1 MRRTMKKR
9 ILSILLILVFVITLG
24 GCNREGR
31 KEGEYQ
37 IYYLNMDKTKLV
49 SEAYD
54 STGAEGE
61 ELLLELLQHLK
72 TAPDSSKL
80 RQTIPANVEVNG
92 ISINGSYLFVD
103 FNEKYKEMS
112 PTEEVLVRAGIVR
125 TLMQANVCSV
135 VAFTI
140 NSEPLL
146 AHDGTLVGT
155 MSADSFVEN
164 PGKQINGSVE
174 TTLTLYFSSQD
185 GTSLVKETRNVHHS
199 SNVSMEKLIM
209 EQLIE
214 GPKYS
219 SRIGTIPS
227 GTTLISV
234 TQVDGVCYVNLG
246 ESFRTQSATVP
257 EEITLYSIVNSLAEL
272 PGVSKVQ
279 LAINGSTEGYVRYNF
294 ELSKMYEKNTA
305 LVAE

>member
-1 MRRTMKKR
+1 MKKR
-9 ILSILLILVFVITLG
+9 ILSILLIFVLLFTLG
-24 GCNREGR
+24 GCNKENR

-49 SEAYD
+49 SESYD

-61 ELLLELLQHLK
+61 ELLMELLEQLK
-72 TAPDSSKL
+72 MAPNNSKL
-80 RQTIPANVEVNG
+80 RQTIPSNVEING
-92 ISINGSYLFVD
+92 ISISGSYLFID

-125 TLMQANVCSV
+125 TLMQTNVCSV

-146 AHDGTLVGT
+146 SHDGTLVGT

-164 PGKQINGSVE
+164 PGKQINSSVE
-174 TTLTLYFSSQD
+174 TTLTLYFANAD
-185 GTSLVKETRNVHHS
+185 GTALVKETRNVHYS
-199 SNVSMEKLIM
+199 SNISMEKLIM

-214 GPKYS
+214 GPKSS
-219 SRIGTIPS
+219 SRLGTIPA

-234 TQVDGVCYVNLG
+234 SQVDGVCYVNLS

-257 EEITLYSIVNSLAEL
+257 EEITLYSIVNSLSEL
-272 PGVSKVQ
+272 PGVTKVQ
-279 LAINGSTEGYVRYNF
+279 LAINGSTEGYVKYNF
-294 ELSKMYEKNTA
+294 ELAKMYEKNMD
-305 LVAE
+305 LVLE

>member
-1 MRRTMKKR
+1 M
-9 ILSILLILVFVITLG
+9 LLIFVLLFTLG
-24 GCNREGR
+24 GCNQEKQ

-37 IYYLNMDKTKLV
+37 IYYLNMDRTKLV

-61 ELLLELLQHLK
+61 ELLMELLNQLK
-72 TAPDSSKL
+72 MAPDNSKL
-80 RQTIPANVEVNG
+80 RQTIPSNVEVNG
-92 ISINGSYLFVD
+92 ISINGSYLFID
-103 FNEKYKEMS
+103 FNEKYNEMS

-174 TTLTLYFSSQD
+174 TTLTLYFANAE
-185 GTSLVKETRNVHHS
+185 GTALVKETRNVHHS
-199 SNVSMEKLIM
+199 SNISMEKLIM

-214 GPKYS
+214 GPKSS
-219 SRIGTIPS
+219 SRQSTIPA

-234 TQVDGVCYVNLG
+234 SQVDGVCYVNLS

-257 EEITLYSIVNSLAEL
+257 EEMILYSIVNSLVEL
-272 PGVSKVQ
+272 PGVTRVQ
-279 LAINGSTEGYVRYNF
+279 LAINGSTEGYVRINY
-294 ELSKMYEKNTA
+294 ELAKMYEKNA
-305 LVAE
+305 DLVAE

>member
-1 MRRTMKKR
+1 MKKR
-9 ILSILLILVFVITLG
+9 ILSILLVFVMLFSLV
-24 GCNREGR
+24 GCNREEK

-37 IYYLNMDKTKLV
+37 VYYLNMNKTKLTP
-49 SEAYD
+49 EAYD

-61 ELLLELLQHLK
+61 ELLMELLERLK
-72 TAPDSSKL
+72 SAPDDSKL

-103 FNEKYKEMS
+103 FSEEYKDMS

-125 TLMQANVCSV
+125 TLLQTNICSV
-135 VAFTI
+135 VAFTV

-146 AHDGTLVGT
+146 SHDGTLVGT

-164 PGKQINGSVE
+164 PGKQINSSVE
-174 TTLTLYFSSQD
+174 TTLTLYFSNPD
-185 GTSLVKETRNVHHS
+185 GTGLVRETRNVHYS
-199 SNVSMEKLIM
+199 SNISMEKLIM

-214 GPKYS
+214 GPKS
-219 SRIGTIPS
+219 SSLVGTIPS

-234 TQVDGVCYVNLG
+234 TQVDGVCYVNLS

-257 EEITLYSIVNSLAEL
+257 EEITLYSIVNSLSEL
-272 PGVSKVQ
+272 QGVTRVQ
-279 LAINGSTEGYVRYNF
+279 LAINGSTEGYVKYNF
-294 ELSKMYEKNTA
+294 ELSKMYERNTA
-305 LVAE
+305 LVVE

>member
-1 MRRTMKKR
+1 MKER
-9 ILSILLILVFVITLG
+9 ILSMLLIFVLLFTLG
-24 GCNREGR
+24 GCNNENR

-49 SEAYD
+49 SESYD

-61 ELLLELLQHLK
+61 ELLMELLEQLK
-72 TAPDSSKL
+72 MAPNNSKL
-80 RQTIPANVEVNG
+80 RQTIPSNVEING
-92 ISINGSYLFVD
+92 ISISGSYLFID

-125 TLMQANVCSV
+125 TLMQTNVCSV

-146 AHDGTLVGT
+146 SHDGTLVGT

-164 PGKQINGSVE
+164 PGKQINSSVE
-174 TTLTLYFSSQD
+174 TTLTLYFANAD
-185 GTSLVKETRNVHHS
+185 GTALVKETRNVHYS
-199 SNVSMEKLIM
+199 SNISMEKLIM

-214 GPKYS
+214 GPKS
-219 SRIGTIPS
+219 TSRLGTIPA

-234 TQVDGVCYVNLG
+234 SQVDGVCYVNLS

-257 EEITLYSIVNSLAEL
+257 EEITLYSIVNSLSEL
-272 PGVSKVQ
+272 PGVTKVQ
-279 LAINGSTEGYVRYNF
+279 LAINGSTEGYVKYNF
-294 ELSKMYEKNTA
+294 ELAKMYEKNMD
-305 LVAE
+305 LVLE

>member
-1 MRRTMKKR
+1 M
-9 ILSILLILVFVITLG
+9 LLVFVLLFTLG
-24 GCNREGR
+24 GCNQEKQ

-37 IYYLNMDKTKLV
+37 IYYLNMDRTKLV

-61 ELLLELLQHLK
+61 ELLMELLNQLK
-72 TAPDSSKL
+72 MAPDNSKL

-92 ISINGSYLFVD
+92 ISINGSYLFID
-103 FNEKYKEMS
+103 FSEKYNDMS

-135 VAFTI
+135 VAFTV

-164 PGKQINGSVE
+164 PGKQINSSVE
-174 TTLTLYFSSQD
+174 TTLTLYFANAE
-185 GTSLVKETRNVHHS
+185 GTALVKETRNVHYS
-199 SNVSMEKLIM
+199 SNISMEKLIM

-214 GPKYS
+214 GPKSS
-219 SRIGTIPS
+219 SRQATIPL

-234 TQVDGVCYVNLG
+234 SQVDGVCYVNLS

-257 EEITLYSIVNSLAEL
+257 EEIILYSIVNSLVEL
-272 PGVSKVQ
+272 PGVTRVQ
-279 LAINGSTEGYVRYNF
+279 LAINGSTEGYARINY
-294 ELSKMYEKNTA
+294 ELAKMYEKNTD
-305 LVAE
+305 LVEE